1 MQAATWKG
9 IIEKSPELVST
20 MTEHH
25 QEGEHKQSSVEKQVD
40 RVELKSEN
48 KARGEVSQDLGTI
61 ATKVKE
67 TRLKQ
72 YESGNSGASGIG
84 DQNGKFRSAKDILGD
99 AVHKPLTKDA
109 EAKRDTEFKSKHGD
123 PNELQGKKAEHQ
135 EDPGQKIEAE
145 PVQKKEQRAGAE
157 TAAGQLFSRGSL
169 YADGIPRR
177 PNDVIAQIRPEPHA
191 VHEAVETAKGVG
203 LGVLHFTENTVNG
216 VVDTV
221 RMLNAANREAHPI
234 LAMLPDSDPVGTQKL
249 HETCQGMAMGSRVL
263 LQYSTTLNEKSPFY
277 RKDFDPEARQAAEK
291 LAQAMPEKLK
301 DEIQQYRNS
310 DTQTRAAKS
319 TELALD
325 IYTCVETGGFAVA
338 KAGQIA
344 KESKILSQ
352 ISTDI
357 STFASKLKELPH
369 SDKVTQMTQY
379 LDANLPKFGPKLATA
394 DGPGFESGTN
404 IPGKDDHVLQMG
416 KHSDGEKS
424 HRVGDK
430 ASEVRESKESRKL
443 NEALEL
449 KKIMA
454 EGWDTKDEAR
464 AVKYLRDKGEII
476 TKNKF
481 EGKEGWGRQT
491 DGLEWELK
499 NMSNV
504 KERSGIVS
512 GIVEHA
518 KNGSGKA
525 TEGAMLGRVLI
536 DARDQL
542 GMTESLAEK
551 GMIEAFRQTPKL
563 KEIRIVGEGFDISL
577 TRGQKNLKR
586 W

>member
-1 MQAATWKG
+1 MQRSAATGNIYKTAAVLLMVHAPNNQSEG
-9 IIEKSPELVST
+9 DHRSEKSESKA
-20 MTEHH
+20 ER
-25 QEGEHKQSSVEKQVD
+25 VEK
-40 RVELKSEN
+40 KAEN
-48 KARGEVSQDLGTI
+48 LARGEAGHDLGTI

-99 AVHKPLTKDA
+99 AVHKPLSKDA

-123 PNELQGKKAEHQ
+123 PNELQGKKTEPQ
-135 EDPGQKIEAE
+135 EAPGQKLEE
-145 PVQKKEQRAGAE
+145 TSVQKTEQRAGAE
-157 TAAGQLFSRGSL
+157 TAAGQLFKSGSL
-169 YADGIPRR
+169 YADGIPRS
-177 PNDVIAQIRPEPHA
+177 PNEVIAQIRPEPHA

-234 LAMLPDSDPVGTQKL
+234 LAMLPDSDPVGTEKL

-301 DEIQQYRNS
+301 DEINQYRNA

-325 IYTCVETGGFAVA
+325 IYACAETGGLAIA

-352 ISTDI
+352 ISTDM

-379 LDANLPKFGPKLATA
+379 LDANLPKFGPKMATE
-394 DGPGFESGTN
+394 GPSLEPTN
-404 IPGKDDHVLQMG
+404 GSPENQILRMG
-416 KHSDGEKS
+416 KHSDGGKP
-424 HRVGDK
+424 HRGGD
-430 ASEVRESKESRKL
+430 AREAKEAGESRKL

-476 TKNKF
+476 TKNKL

-504 KERSGIVS
+504 KERSGIVDA
-512 GIVEHA
+512 IVDHA
-518 KNGSGKA
+518 KNGSGKN
-525 TEGAMLGRVLI
+525 TGAAHIGRVLI
-536 DARDQL
+536 DARDQAN
-542 GMTESLAEK
+542 MTEKLAEK
-551 GMIEAFRQTPKL
+551 GMKQALYECPLL
-563 KEIRIVGEGFDISL
+563 KEIRIVGKDLNTGKIFDIRKR
-577 TRGQKNLKR
+577 RGE
-586 W
+586 